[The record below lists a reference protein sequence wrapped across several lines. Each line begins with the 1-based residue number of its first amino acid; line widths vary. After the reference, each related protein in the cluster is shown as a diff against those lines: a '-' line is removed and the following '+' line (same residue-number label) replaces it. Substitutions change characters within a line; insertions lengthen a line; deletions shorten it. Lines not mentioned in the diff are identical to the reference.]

1 MKLSETQFENLKKAF
16 ALEIVQEMDRYTLE
30 EFALDTLIF
39 DMQNYSTETL
49 LAQVKEQYPE
59 LLENL

>member
-1 MKLSETQFENLKKAF
+1 MELSETQFENLKEAF

-30 EFALDTLIF
+30 ELAMDTLIF
-39 DMQNYSTETL
+39 NMQEYSIETL
-49 LAQVKEQYPE
+49 LEQVKDQYPE

>member
-1 MKLSETQFENLKKAF
+1 MELSETQFENLKEAF

-30 EFALDTLIF
+30 ELAMDTLIF
-39 DMQNYSTETL
+39 NMQEYSIETL
-49 LAQVKEQYPE
+49 LAQVKDQYPE

>member
-1 MKLSETQFENLKKAF
+1 MELSETQFENLKQAF

-39 DMQNYSTETL
+39 DMQDYSTETL
-49 LAQVKEQYPE
+49 LAQVKDQYPE

>member
-1 MKLSETQFENLKKAF
+1 MELSETQFENLKQAF

-39 DMQNYSTETL
+39 DMRDYSTETL
-49 LAQVKEQYPE
+49 LAQVKDQYPE